1 MIDISH
7 FFLIN
12 YLTKLDNKTIQI
24 TDILII
30 ILILCIDSIK
40 LKLKKT
46 FDNLLIKSINCFSSN
61 LASIDI
67 NGYESIKE
75 NINIFEYPYN
85 MIAINYYIFS
95 KNKSNNFRYF
105 NERKNGMC
113 YSDEI
118 KDTLSVDTLPN
129 YILAPVINIKIEEN
143 IYLSMIYDD
152 IEMDDNGKNKNIK
165 KLTLKLLSTNNI
177 EYLQNFIHKCI
188 LNYEEYIEQ
197 KNKDKTYHFIYQ
209 CKKDGK
215 LKFSMKLISD
225 FSNPA
230 LENYETFDN
239 IFHSN
244 KEKIIQDINKL
255 KDINYYKRTGQKRKK
270 GYLFHGYPGT
280 GKTSTVMAISNYD
293 KRHIIEVQLDRVK
306 TNSEFEE
313 ILSLDKINNIK
324 IKHDNTILFFDEID
338 INTKLNRNTDNTC
351 YENFNS
357 KKNIDSESNIKTNI
371 PDQLSLSTILSRF
384 DGIGNYS
391 GLIIIG
397 ATNNITNVDPSIYR
411 DGRLNLMNFNYAS
424 TEDIINIIE
433 KYYEIKLT
441 DELIKEISKINNKKA
456 HASLRVELEKY
467 ATPELFIMSLLE

>member
-397 ATNNITNVDPSIYR
+397 ATNNISNVDPSIYR

-424 TEDIINIIE
+424 TEDITNIIE

-456 HASLRVELEKY
+456 HATLRVELEKY
-467 ATPELFIMSLLE
+467 DTAELFIMALLE

>member
-12 YLTKLDNKTIQI
+12 YLTKLDTKTIQI

-30 ILILCIDSIK
+30 IILLCIDSLK
-40 LKLKKT
+40 VKLKKT

-61 LASIDI
+61 LASIEI

-118 KDTLSVDTLPN
+118 KDTLTVDTLPN
-129 YILAPVINIKIEEN
+129 YILAPVTNINIEEN

-152 IEMDDNGKNKNIK
+152 IEIDDNGKNKNIK
-165 KLTLKLLSTNNI
+165 KLTLKLFSTNNI

-324 IKHDNTILFFDEID
+324 IKHNNTILFFDELD
-338 INTKLNRNTDNTC
+338 INTKLNRNNDNTY
-351 YENFNS
+351 YENINS
-357 KKNIDSESNIKTNI
+357 KKNIDSESNIKTNN

-397 ATNNITNVDPSIYR
+397 ATNNISNIDPSIYR
-411 DGRLNLMNFNYAS
+411 DGRLNLLTFNYAS
-424 TEDIINIIE
+424 TEDITNIIE

-441 DELIKEISKINNKKA
+441 DELIKEINKINNQKA
-456 HASLRVELEKY
+456 HATLRVELEKY
-467 ATPELFIMSLLE
+467 DTAELFIMALLE